1 MIRAAPAATAP
12 PALHQLI
19 DRDLIRQWLLW
30 GFFWVM
36 FAPTIGVIVSTKFS
50 YPEFLGTTSYL
61 TWGRLRP
68 VHVNGVIFGVFS
80 TLFIGL
86 CYYMVPR
93 LTGTRRPAPKV
104 GYSRLWLWNVV

>member
-1 MIRAAPAATAP
+1 MIRDAPAVTAP
-12 PALHQLI
+12 ADLDQLI
-19 DRDLIRQWLLW
+19 DRDLIRKWLYW
-30 GFFWVM
+30 GLFWVM

-50 YPEFLGTTSYL
+50 YPEFLGTESYL

-86 CYYMVPR
+86 CYYIVPR
-93 LTGTRRPAPKV
+93 LTGTRIYAPRI
-104 GYSRLWLWNVV
+104 GYYVLWLWNL